1 MNLVEALNSCA
12 AHAPE
17 YGGGLSNHLPM
28 TLVALDRLGADEA
41 RLSSFAAR
49 YVLRLEPASQAQA
62 WSPGEP
68 WAQRFGQPEA
78 WPAYRSLFAE
88 WIEHEGATDMLG
100 QVLPQLMPGVS
111 AAAFH
116 GLIRTAYAVR
126 CGHKAE
132 LADALAYWAC
142 RHQRLGDLHHPQ
154 AGSSRAPVESDPVAL
169 LRQLR
174 AGRSKAALISQQMA
188 DAARDGRVNRTA
200 ARLFVDEGTPERL
213 ARAAAF
219 AYTHSGSFTALH
231 LVTGTHAM
239 RVLARFMDAPL
250 TAWAWFWQAF
260 AHGVVAARLQPLP
273 PAPLRSWKTLVSQA
287 LASDDEHLIKLVD
300 SCREEDRAYARP
312 GETLWRQAA
321 SRAVQRD

>member
-1 MNLVEALNSCA
+1 MNLVDALNHCA

-28 TLVALDRLGADEA
+28 TLLALERLGADDA
-41 RLSSFAAR
+41 RRSAFAAV
-49 YVLRLEPASQAQA
+49 YTPRLQPAPPAQ
-62 WSPGEP
+62 P
-68 WAQRFGQPEA
+68 WPAGDPWPDRLGQYEA
-78 WPAYRSLFAE
+78 WPAYRALFTE
-88 WIEHEGATDMLG
+88 WIAQEGASDMLG

-116 GLIRTAYAVR
+116 GLIRTAYALR
-126 CGHKAE
+126 SGHLGE

-142 RHQRLGDLHHPQ
+142 RHQRLGAMLNPQ
-154 AGSSRAPVESDPVAL
+154 AGTARAPATDDPVAL
-169 LRQLR
+169 LRELR
-174 AGRSKAALISQQMA
+174 AGRSRAALISQQMLE
-188 DAARDGRVNRTA
+188 AARDARVNRTA

-219 AYTHSGSFTALH
+219 AYAHTGSFTALH

-239 RVLARFMDAPL
+239 RVAARFVDEPL

-260 AHGVVAARLQPLP
+260 AHAVVAARLQPAAA
-273 PAPLRSWKTLVSQA
+273 APLRSWKTLVARA

-300 SCREEDRAYARP
+300 SCREEEKAYACR
-312 GETLWRQAA
+312 GETLWRAAA
-321 SRAVQRD
+321 SRALAG